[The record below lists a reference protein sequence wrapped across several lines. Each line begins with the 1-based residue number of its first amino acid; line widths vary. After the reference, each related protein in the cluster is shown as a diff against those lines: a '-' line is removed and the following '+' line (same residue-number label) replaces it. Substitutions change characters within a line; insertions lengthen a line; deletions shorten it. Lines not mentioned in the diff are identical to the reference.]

1 MEHKFDVTKRRKLDS
16 AERRKILPPFET
28 LEKVGLQEGD
38 IMTDIGCGIGYFTLP
53 AAEIVGPQGLVYAMD
68 ISPEMLD
75 EVETRAADL
84 ENRNIRLVNSGE
96 NDFKIKEE
104 TVNFAFIC
112 LVLHEAKNVTD
123 FLQETKRITTGQGRV
138 AIIEWKKVESSYGPP
153 VDHRLDISDVK
164 KIVQDLGF
172 KNVRGMEIGEHF
184 YAVVGQKGTD

>member
-28 LEKVGLQEGD
+28 LKKVGLQEGD
-38 IMTDIGCGIGYFTLP
+38 IMADIGCGIGYFTLP
-53 AAEIVGPQGLVYAMD
+53 AAEIVGPRGLIYAMD
-68 ISPEMLD
+68 ISPEMLA
-75 EVETRAADL
+75 EVEKRAADL
-84 ENRNIRLVNSGE
+84 GTRNIRLVNSGE
-96 NDFKIKEE
+96 NEFKIKEE

-112 LVLHEAKNVTD
+112 LVMHEAKNITS

-153 VDHRLDISDVK
+153 VDHRLDIGDVK

-172 KNVRGMEIGEHF
+172 KNVRGMDIGEQF
-184 YAVVGQKGTD
+184 YAVVAQKGTD

>member
-28 LEKVGLQEGD
+28 LKKVGLQEGD
-38 IMTDIGCGIGYFTLP
+38 IMADIGCGIGYFTLP
-53 AAEIVGPQGLVYAMD
+53 AAEIVGPQGLIYAMD
-68 ISPEMLD
+68 ISPEMLA

-112 LVLHEAKNVTD
+112 LVLHEAKNITS
-123 FLQETKRITTGQGRV
+123 FLQETRRITAEQGRV
-138 AIIEWKKVESSYGPP
+138 AIIEWQKVESSYGPP
-153 VDHRLDISDVK
+153 VDHRLDINDVK
-164 KIVQDLGF
+164 QVLQDLGF
-172 KNVRGMEIGEHF
+172 ENIQVDIGEHF
-184 YAVVGQKGTD
+184 YAVVAQKSTD